1 MRTPSVIVLLLFIFA
16 FVMADM
22 NRFDSYARQQ
32 TQQRDTLGVGGAMS
46 PNKRDS
52 AFGKR
57 PDSVSADS
65 TTLDSLQL
73 AIRKHNQQ
81 VDDSIRLDS
90 LNKKKANGIDAP
102 VQYTADDSLVYDAK
116 SRTTHLYGSSTVKY
130 EDMDLKLSL
139 IHI

>member
-32 TQQRDTLGVGGAMS
+32 VRQRDTLGVGGAMS

-57 PDSVSADS
+57 PGSASADS

-73 AIRKHNQQ
+73 AIRRHNQQ

-90 LNKKKANGIDAP
+90 LNKKRRTASTRPYNIP
-102 VQYTADDSLVYDAK
+102 LTTRWYTTPRAEP
-116 SRTTHLYGSSTVKY
+116 RSSTAR
-130 EDMDLKLSL
+130 LP
-139 IHI
+139 